1 MIKLTKSEIMM
12 KIRKSNLKFA
22 WINTFSDL
30 KLIDLKNDNFIETWL
45 DSLIEAKIFDENREI
60 SIMPY
65 DNEDYFSV
73 VEFDGNS
80 KEYVEERQILNKN
93 KSPFINKNE
102 NVIDMVVI
110 RNYLNYDDDGQAY
123 IYYTKLCNIERGY
136 ING

>member
-30 KLIDLKNDNFIETWL
+30 KLIDLKNDNFMETWL

-93 KSPFINKNE
+93 KSPFINKNK
-102 NVIDMVVI
+102 NVIDMLVI